1 MWQRE
6 VCSPIDNI
14 DWGVGGEI
22 VDDTDTAA
30 AVSAAIK
37 DDDVSVNEFH
47 FFSFNSS
54 LWDGESES
62 CICQALVLIPG
73 PGQYSLRDT
82 YLTGPLPRVF

>member
-22 VDDTDTAA
+22 VDDTNTAA

-47 FFSFNSS
+47 FFSFSRKS
-54 LWDGESES
+54 ILEGA
-62 CICQALVLIPG
+62 IFIFVLIK
-73 PGQYSLRDT
+73 L
-82 YLTGPLPRVF
+82 

>member
-1 MWQRE
+1 MKC
-6 VCSPIDNI
+6 VHPLTTLT
-14 DWGVGGEI
+14 GVGGEI

-73 PGQYSLRDT
+73 PGQYSQRDT
-82 YLTGPLPRVF
+82 YLTCPLLSPCLLV